1 MSYYVGPYNNL
12 PKTNNRI
19 AKTFYYYKNGLRWWD
34 GKQLRN
40 KAKEKEYN
48 KEHYQEN
55 KANIKE
61 KNDKPEKKA
70 KRKEYNKEYRDK
82 PENKERRSK
91 KHKDRMKNDL
101 PYRITRCLRDRH
113 LVGLKSHN
121 VEQTIDVLELL
132 ECSVE
137 SLIIHLESKF
147 EEGMTWKNYGSG
159 SDCWQM
165 DHRRCFKSFR
175 LKDIEEQRKC
185 CHWTNLQPMW
195 KPENLAKGSKF
206 DEATFEYKWIDKKT
220 GWIKK

>member
-70 KRKEYNKEYRDK
+70 KRKEYNNEYNKK
-82 PENKERRSK
+82 PEKKARRKK
-91 KHKDRMKNDL
+91 KHKDRMKTDL
-101 PYRITRCLRDRH
+101 PYKITRNLRTR
-113 LVGLKSHN
+113 LRSGLKSQN
-121 VEQTIDVLELL
+121 VEKTIDVLELL
-132 ECSVE
+132 ECPVE
-137 SLIIHLESKF
+137 FLITQLESKF
-147 EEGMTWKNYGSG
+147 EPKMTWKNYGNRSG
-159 SDCWQM
+159 CWNI
-165 DHRRCFKSFR
+165 DHRRCYKS
-175 LKDIEEQRKC
+175 LDLSDIEDQRKC
-185 CHWTNLQPMW
+185 CHWTNIQPMW
-195 KPENLAKGSKF
+195 KPENEAKGSDF